1 MYAFA
6 QKNAAVWRK
15 FGGDPGVGPMMLP
28 LPLVVTASLLL
39 GCAHG
44 ASPEPSPELAQ
55 ERARPQDASLAQV
68 GGNVEVRRPD
78 PVATVAKA
86 PSAAEVCRDDPRI
99 RACRVH
105 TAASDQLPLDLAAGH
120 GRIALLY
127 AEVTPSDQGTRSG
140 ASMIL
145 HDRELTPTGEVR
157 VAVDGSL
164 RDLSLASTPDGWL
177 VALAADD
184 RVHLVELDALG
195 HETGARRVMEKAYT
209 PRLVADGP
217 RTPLLLWNRSYGE
230 GFMAQ
235 GVVLRGAPPP
245 AAKLFDTVTEPNF
258 DGQIA
263 VAPGE
268 FLVARRAK
276 SGIEVRRISAR
287 GELRSHHADVGTSTE
302 YPMLARCDD
311 GPRMVWSDFSARGE
325 IRWARL
331 TEDGAIDG
339 ATVRL
344 SGVPNHFNH
353 SPAVCDGVDTMVL
366 LAGYTGG
373 TGISKSLDLVRV
385 DARGEIRGEAL
396 PLHGDPPSLAYEP
409 TMLRDGDA
417 LFVAWATRGAPPR
430 IALSRID
437 LQTSR
442 GPALAR

>member
-6 QKNAAVWRK
+6 QRKAALWRK
-15 FGGDPGVGPMMLP
+15 LGAGPGVGPMMLP
-28 LPLVVTASLLL
+28 LPLIATTSLLL

-44 ASPEPSPELAQ
+44 SSPEPAQ
-55 ERARPQDASLAQV
+55 ERDRPQEASLAQV

-78 PVATVAKA
+78 PVATVADN

-105 TAASDQLPLDLAAGH
+105 RASSERLPLDLGAGH

-127 AEVTPSDQGTRSG
+127 AEVTPTDQGQGTRSG

-145 HDRELTPTGEVR
+145 HDRALTPTGEVR
-157 VAVDGSL
+157 VTVDGWL
-164 RDLSLASTPDGWL
+164 RDLSLAATADGWL

-184 RVHLVELDALG
+184 RVHLVELDADG
-195 HETGARRVMEKAYT
+195 HETGARQVIDDAST

-217 RTPLLLWNRSYGE
+217 RTPLLAWDRGYDK

-245 AAKLFDTVTEPNF
+245 VAKLFATVTEATF

-268 FLVARRAK
+268 FLVARRAGR
-276 SGIEVRRISAR
+276 GIEVRRVSAS
-287 GELRSHHADVGTSTE
+287 GQLRSHHADVGANTE
-302 YPMLARCDD
+302 YPTLARCDD
-311 GPRMVWSDFSARGE
+311 GARMVWSDFSGRGE

-331 TEDGAIDG
+331 TEDGAVDG
-339 ATVRL
+339 PTIRL
-344 SGVPNHFNH
+344 SGIPDHFNH

-373 TGISKSLDLVRV
+373 TGLSRSLDLVRV
-385 DARGEIRGEAL
+385 DARGQIRGEAL
-396 PLHGDPPSLAYEP
+396 PLHGDPTSQAYEP

-417 LFVAWATRGAPPR
+417 LFVAWATRGVPR
-430 IALSRID
+430 IALSRVD
-437 LQTSR
+437 LQTIR
-442 GPALAR
+442 GPAIAR